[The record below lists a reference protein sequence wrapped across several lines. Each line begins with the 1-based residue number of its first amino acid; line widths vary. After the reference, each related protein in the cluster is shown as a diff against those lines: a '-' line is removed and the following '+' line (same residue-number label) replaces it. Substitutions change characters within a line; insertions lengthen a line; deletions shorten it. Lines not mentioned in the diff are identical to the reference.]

1 MNAELSE
8 AQFIERALSDHGRHL
23 RGDIASFFKESTA

>member
-8 AQFIERALSDHGRHL
+8 AHFIARPLSDHGRNL
-23 RGDIASFFKESTA
+23 RGDIAGFFKESTE